1 MMPFNH
7 NSLLDSIGEIFQFAG
22 VVSPGAGA
30 RCYPNDIVR
39 DEQLGI
45 HIASALCL
53 WKFAI

>member
-39 DEQLGI
+39 DEHLGI